1 MEKEPEVSEKG
12 QFYPV
17 LGYHRNKNLS
27 GKIRTDEKHPRK
39 GKENVFSEHRT
50 GCQMESGGFDRI
62 GIRSVRTNVR
72 DTDSG

>member
-1 MEKEPEVSEKG
+1 M
-12 QFYPV
+12 
-17 LGYHRNKNLS
+17 
-27 GKIRTDEKHPRK
+27 DEKHPRK